1 MSGGGGGDIRTGVE
15 CHGAGWVRT
24 PGTRPRHASRA
35 DRRRPCR
42 RTQGPG
48 ARSRDP
54 PHDPA
59 SAYRR
64 PHADI
69 HMPSA
74 CRCPHM
80 PILQQAIS
88 PHAYPVHMEPMP
100 PPALPRMGILCSFYS
115 CRCNMQLPYSMQV
128 SCGMWVSSIIQVPA
142 CGFGQGL
149 FRCLSYDNLA
159 GRWLCCVVL
168 PGLTWPVPSA

>member
-1 MSGGGGGDIRTGVE
+1 MIQ
-15 CHGAGWVRT
+15 HPHAAVRT
-24 PGTRPRHASRA
+24 TH
-35 DRRRPCR
+35 
-42 RTQGPG
+42 
-48 ARSRDP
+48 
-54 PHDPA
+54 
-59 SAYRR
+59 
-64 PHADI
+64 HADI

-168 PGLTWPVPSA
+168 PGLTWPVPSASSRTRKRPPPRWTSPSTPPVPMHAAGVVSDACFPG